1 MSRPRW
7 IPVALVIICSAIA
20 GWLLNQT
27 PSNRPVFSINEFSVS
42 GLSVGSGIETVH
54 AKLGQPLASQV
65 EYGIEF
71 LFYYDPRLSP
81 LKHKQPGNTFVGLDV
96 RKTVV
101 RICGSSLRVK
111 DRNLNS
117 FSNYPEV
124 TALLSAVGAPKPLE
138 YSMEKRVYSLHYTF
152 PDGKLHIGFTP
163 SGHGTSYTLERTT
176 TDKSQI
182 P

>member
-1 MSRPRW
+1 MSRSRW
-7 IPVALVIICSAIA
+7 LPVALVVICSAIA

-71 LFYYDPRLSP
+71 LLYYDPHLSP
-81 LKHKQPGNTFVGLDV
+81 IKPKPWNSFVGLDA
-96 RKTVV
+96 RKRVV
-101 RICGSSLRVK
+101 RISGSSLRVK

-138 YSMEKRVYSLHYTF
+138 DWMEKRVYSMHYSF
-152 PDGKLHIGFTP
+152 PDGKLHIGFHP
-163 SGHGTSYTLERTT
+163 SGHGTSYTLERVTG
-176 TDKSQI
+176 DKPQT